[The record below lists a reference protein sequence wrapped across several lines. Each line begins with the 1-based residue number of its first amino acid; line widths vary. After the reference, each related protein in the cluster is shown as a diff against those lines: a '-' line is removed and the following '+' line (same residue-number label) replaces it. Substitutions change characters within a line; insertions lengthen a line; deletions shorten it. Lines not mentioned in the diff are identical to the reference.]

1 MRIYKIAA
9 LTLVFVLG
17 LAGYAAARTDIQ
29 TIKVRV
35 TPSKLDKKKFNKSA
49 KIFVDIDT
57 VADPEVTP
65 NLDQPP
71 SADRT
76 FVDFPPNLKFNTK
89 AAPNCKA
96 TSAGLQNTTTSQAR
110 SICGSKTV
118 ISRSNGTDAEVT
130 IDPDPANPGT
140 PPVIV
145 DVVVTAFNG
154 NAKNELYLHARAD
167 AVNNTSVL
175 VGKLKKGP
183 KGYAKTLDVAI
194 PDLLAGAISEFRVT
208 VKKGKYVQARC
219 KQKSATYQ
227 ARTQYENHAPTQA
240 TSVVKCKQKKSKKG
254 KGGGKKK

>member
-17 LAGYAAARTDIQ
+17 LTGYAVARDDIQ
-29 TIKVRV
+29 TLDVRV

-49 KIFVDIDT
+49 KIYVDIDT
-57 VADPEVTP
+57 VADPEVSP

-76 FVDFPPNLKFNTK
+76 QVDFPANLKFNTK

-96 TSAGLQNTTTSQAR
+96 TSGGLQNTTTDQAR
-110 SICGSKTV
+110 SICGSKSV
-118 ISRSNGTDAEVT
+118 ISRANGTDAEVT
-130 IDPDPANPGT
+130 IDPDPANPSST
-140 PPVIV
+140 PIIV

-183 KGYAKTLDVAI
+183 KGFSKTLDVAI

-208 VKKGKYVQARC
+208 VKKAAYVTARC
-219 KQKSATYQ
+219 KQKTATFQ
-227 ARTQYENHAPTQA
+227 ARTQYENHSPTEA
-240 TSVVKCKQKKSKKG
+240 LSTAKCKQKK
-254 KGGGKKK
+254 KKKKK